1 MLQRFICDSAEW
13 SPIPLFSRSVGR
25 QQLLIILVGKAIC
38 YEKEAT
44 NLKGKNWEIRYDFVK
59 TIGPS

>member
-1 MLQRFICDSAEW
+1 MV
-13 SPIPLFSRSVGR
+13 SPSDPQSVGWSVGR

-38 YEKEAT
+38 YVKEAT